1 MIVYPQRVGVSRH
14 TDPESKNDVKLI
26 ATYHDGPAPQAY
38 IEINLTQKQA
48 REVAL
53 QILASETRVLKLGE
67 LVDLQ
72 SEIYERVDKLIEKEK
87 VGWGYHP

>member
-1 MIVYPQRVGVSRH
+1 MSYQF
-14 TDPESKNDVKLI
+14 K
-26 ATYHDGPAPQAY
+26 ATRRFWKSFDRL
-38 IEINLTQKQA
+38 NLTQKQA